1 MSATIFLLRVDSR
14 LWAREVVDVPED
26 SPEAKKWPLHSGDT
40 SAGSTQQEAP
50 STSGFSTSLTSTVS
64 SLPQKLPIKRPGP
77 RKPKTVLGPLPSSST
92 QGAKKLTTLDKSLM
106 DWKTHTVDSALQNE
120 LDANRK
126 SGGYLEKV
134 EFLQRV
140 EERKEENLESL
151 KSRKRRK
158 LWFCVSLHS

>member
-1 MSATIFLLRVDSR
+1 
-14 LWAREVVDVPED
+14 
-26 SPEAKKWPLHSGDT
+26 
-40 SAGSTQQEAP
+40 
-50 STSGFSTSLTSTVS
+50 
-64 SLPQKLPIKRPGP
+64 
-77 RKPKTVLGPLPSSST
+77 
-92 QGAKKLTTLDKSLM
+92 M

-158 LWFCVSLHS
+158 L